1 MTFARNNDRPD
12 VFSDIVGDSPAL
24 RHSIGLAR
32 RLAHTSSTVLLTGE
46 TGVGKELFAK
56 ALHTLREKADSPFV
70 AVNCGALMAS
80 LAESEMFG
88 YEKGAFSGADPRGK
102 PGKIELARGGTL
114 FLDEIGELSAD
125 SQAMLLRVLED
136 REYFA
141 VGGTRPITADC
152 RFIAATNRDLASQV
166 EAGRFREDLY
176 YRLSVIALDIPP
188 LRERTED
195 IPLLA
200 ETFLRRFG
208 NEETIS
214 PEMTDILM
222 RYYWPGNVRELR
234 NAIERLHVL
243 SSGGGLQPE
252 HLPAALLRAPGLRE
266 LPNASSSETRMP
278 LPREGTLTE
287 WLADCERRFIEA
299 ALEETKDNK
308 LAAAQRL
315 GISRMTLYNKLG
327 IRASRGTRH

>member
-1 MTFARNNDRPD
+1 MGLSRSADRPD
-12 VFSDIVGDSPAL
+12 PFAGLIGHSSSLRQAIAL
-24 RHSIGLAR
+24 AS
-32 RLAHTSSTVLLTGE
+32 RLAYTTSTVLLTGE
-46 TGVGKELFAK
+46 TGVGKELFAR
-56 ALHTLREKADSPFV
+56 ALHALREAPDSPFI

-80 LAESEMFG
+80 LAESELFG

-125 SQAMLLRVLED
+125 AQAMLLRVLED

-141 VGGTRPITADC
+141 VGGTRPIAADC
-152 RFIAATNRDLASQV
+152 RFIAATHRDLAARV

-176 YRLSVIALDIPP
+176 YRLNVIALDIPP

-200 ETFLRRFG
+200 ETFLRRLG
-208 NEETIS
+208 REEPIA
-214 PEMTDILM
+214 PELIGCLA
-222 RYYWPGNVRELR
+222 RYAWPGNVRELR

-243 SSGGGLQPE
+243 SADGALRPE
-252 HLPAALLRAPGLRE
+252 HLPPAVLRASGSGALPGDPSGSR
-266 LPNASSSETRMP
+266 SP
-278 LPREGTLTE
+278 LPSEGTLPD
-287 WLADCERRFIEA
+287 WLADCEKRFIEA
-299 ALEETKDNK
+299 ALEETNDNK
-308 LAAAQRL
+308 LAAARRL

-327 IRASRGTRH
+327 IRSSRGTRD